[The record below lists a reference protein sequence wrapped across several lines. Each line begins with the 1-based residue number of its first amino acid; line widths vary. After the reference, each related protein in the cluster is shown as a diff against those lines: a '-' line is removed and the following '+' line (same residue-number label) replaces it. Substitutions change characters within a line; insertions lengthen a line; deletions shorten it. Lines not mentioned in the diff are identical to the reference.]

1 MSEQL
6 RHDIRWTPGH
16 DCIQFECKW
25 DRPACR
31 PGEGGSHG
39 RHGLTIRFLAI
50 GQHGAVQFVLYT
62 GLCPALAST
71 MCDAAK
77 QTNGIERRI
86 GHDEELITLTA
97 ATGHL
102 PKVDGKKVAVCTLWR
117 WCRRGL
123 RGVFLEYVRV
133 GRKICTTRQALL
145 RFFTDLAEID
155 KRIEPD
161 RYAKPTHLNRTPITS
176 RQRQRA
182 LAEADAVLERA
193 GI

>member
-1 MSEQL
+1 
-6 RHDIRWTPGH
+6 
-16 DCIQFECKW
+16 
-25 DRPACR
+25 
-31 PGEGGSHG
+31 
-39 RHGLTIRFLAI
+39 
-50 GQHGAVQFVLYT
+50 
-62 GLCPALAST
+62 
-71 MCDAAK
+71 MCDAAT

-86 GHDEELITLTA
+86 GPTEELITLTE

-102 PKVDGKKVAVCTLWR
+102 PRVDGKKVAVCTLWR

-123 RGVFLEYVRV
+123 RGVYLEYVRV

>member
-1 MSEQL
+1 
-6 RHDIRWTPGH
+6 
-16 DCIQFECKW
+16 
-25 DRPACR
+25 
-31 PGEGGSHG
+31 
-39 RHGLTIRFLAI
+39 
-50 GQHGAVQFVLYT
+50 
-62 GLCPALAST
+62 

-77 QTNGIERRI
+77 QTNRHERRI
-86 GHDEELITLTA
+86 GPNEELITLTEA
-97 ATGHL
+97 AKHL
-102 PKVDGKKVAVCTLWR
+102 PKVDGRKVSICTLWR
-117 WCRRGL
+117 WCRVGL
-123 RGVFLEYVRV
+123 RGMFLEYVRV

-161 RYAKPTHLNRTPITS
+161 RYAKPTFLKRAPITS